1 MSLKLKYEH
10 FTRKNLI
17 IGVSLILSGVAVFL
31 FLNFNDI
38 HFNYSPKKATF
49 SKLEKIR
56 QSKKAKVTRYLEK
69 TERNGREG
77 FS

>member
-1 MSLKLKYEH
+1 MSLKLKHEH

-38 HFNYSPKKATF
+38 YFNYSFLCNAW
-49 SKLEKIR
+49 
-56 QSKKAKVTRYLEK
+56 
-69 TERNGREG
+69 
-77 FS
+77 